1 MGVMD
6 QGSIYIINEAIVT
19 QYCLII
25 NAMVVGLIHTRAN
38 YEEESG
44 E

>member
-6 QGSIYIINEAIVT
+6 QGSIYIINEAIV
-19 QYCLII
+19 